1 MRRTLSIAIDALD
14 EGLRNAFVPVLEVA
28 KSRSIADWAVAPSGQ
43 ADLVCRTPLDGSV
56 TGQRG
61 LGLWFARREV
71 AQRLGAD
78 GDVSID
84 PDGIRVVSVL
94 TALDMAAVRLLQRGD
109 QARAEASQAAASRG
123 PAARM
128 YRLKH
133 WPNLAGPF
141 ASRRHF
147 AAAALLTKRSMTR
160 EELVRASELSATEVL
175 IFVDELHR
183 LGALRVIDD
192 APVAAS
198 ATPPPKQAAVRP
210 LALLARARAWLAGA
224 A

>member
-94 TALDMAAVRLLQRGD
+94 TALDMAAVRLLQRSD
-109 QARAEASQAAASRG
+109 QARAEASQTAASRA
-123 PAARM
+123 PSARL

-160 EELVRASELSATEVL
+160 EELVRASELGATEVL

-183 LGALRVIDD
+183 LGALRVIED
-192 APVAAS
+192 APAVA
-198 ATPPPKQAAVRP
+198 PPPPARPPARP
-210 LALLARARAWLAGA
+210 LALIARARAWLAGA

>member
-28 KSRSIADWAVAPSGQ
+28 KSRSIADWTLAPSGQ

-61 LGLWFARREV
+61 LALWFARREA

-84 PDGIRVVSVL
+84 PEGIRVVSVL

-109 QARAEASQAAASRG
+109 QARADAAQAAPRAPS
-123 PAARM
+123 ARL

-160 EELVRASELSATEVL
+160 EELVRACELSATEVL